1 MIMRWWSERIRD
13 REVIEVLEYEKV
25 PLNETLNEILALSIE
40 YSEKEL
46 YDVKLLKDVYDYYQ
60 KGHFED

>member
-1 MIMRWWSERIRD
+1 MRWWSERIRD